1 MRGLEIQKQNVWFV
15 EKTTDDSMYEA
26 TITYSKPVKKR
37 VSVSA
42 TASMPDENY
51 AGTVPSYDRYITCF
65 DIKFSPKEGTLL
77 YVDAEPELSEDG
89 SLVLDESGNPKTEND
104 YVLVSR
110 MDTKKGTTAKYG
122 IKKKSEDN

>member
-1 MRGLEIQKQNVWFV
+1 MRGLEIQKQGVWFV
-15 EKTTDDSMYEA
+15 EKITDDSMYEA

-65 DIKFSPKEGTLL
+65 DRKFSPKEGTLL

-104 YVLVSR
+104 YVLVSQ